1 MDQLERLKN
10 GIQESRA
17 DLHGNLRE
25 LERKVE
31 DAADWRYQVR
41 KRPFVLLGAAVAG
54 GALLGM
60 IAGPRA
66 SAPVRRAV
74 ATDARAGVLHD
85 VVPQAWDN
93 IKMALIGLAASRLQD
108 VIEELLP
115 GFKQHYHTAEQRTPG
130 FVRAV

>member
-10 GIQESRA
+10 GIEDSRA

-31 DAADWRYQVR
+31 DAADWRYQFS
-41 KRPFVLLGAAVAG
+41 KRPFVLLGVAVAG

-60 IAGPRA
+60 IVGPRG

-74 ATDARAGVLHD
+74 QTDAGTGVLHD
-85 VVPQAWDN
+85 FVPQAWDN
-93 IKMALIGLAASRLQD
+93 LKGALIGLAAARLQD
-108 VIEELLP
+108 IVDEMLP
-115 GFKQHYHTAEQRTPG
+115 GFKQHYRAAEQRTTG
-130 FVRAV
+130 FVRAT